1 MTSSEQN
8 HRTCAAFRE
17 QIAQL
22 ERHIKDHKIYT
33 SFNFARLITELETY
47 NSWAQ
52 ANAAVIES
60 ALSSSAH
67 KS

>member
-1 MTSSEQN
+1 MTSSEHN
-8 HRTCAAFRE
+8 HRTCAALRE

-33 SFNFARLITELETY
+33 SFNFGKLSAELEAY
-47 NSWAQ
+47 SSWAQ
-52 ANAAVIES
+52 ANAAVIET
-60 ALSSSAH
+60 ALSSAH